1 MAPGGVALVLHPTH
15 RLGFSGQKGISKYS
29 EGAVLCSGSAGEE
42 KGSLLTVVLEVLRGG
57 SSLRISVF
65 WAGGKEGP
73 PPRPAI

>member
-73 PPRPAI
+73 PRRPAI